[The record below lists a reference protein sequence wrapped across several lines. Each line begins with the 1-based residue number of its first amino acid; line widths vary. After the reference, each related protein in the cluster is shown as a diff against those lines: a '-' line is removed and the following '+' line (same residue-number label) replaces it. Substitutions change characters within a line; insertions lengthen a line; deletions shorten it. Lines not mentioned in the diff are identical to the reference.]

1 MIDTL
6 AALVTGAIIGGLAV
20 ALPDIVTELRQAL
33 CARRAERSVVRSAE
47 HLLRSHG

>member
-6 AALVTGAIIGGLAV
+6 AALVTGAIIGGLVV
-20 ALPDIVTELRQAL
+20 ALPDIVTELRQVL
-33 CARRAERSVVRSAE
+33 SVRRAARSVVRGAE